1 MTPVLAVGLSGRVGS
16 GKTSLASALAEHLQC
31 PRASFGDYVRSVAAG
46 RGLDAEDRSVLQDL
60 GDELIATQGWT
71 PFCQSVLDQAGYADG
86 SVVVDGL
93 RHAQAAA
100 TMRALL
106 APTPWRLVAVDS
118 ENEVRLS
125 RLAARG
131 VVGADAHTAD
141 THPNEAQVGA
151 VMDSADFV
159 VSDDSTVE
167 YAVNAVMTWLNLS
180 LCQKPSGRPR
190 RLLPPTPGRP

>member
-1 MTPVLAVGLSGRVGS
+1 VTPVLAVGLSGRIGS
-16 GKTSLASALAEHLQC
+16 GKTSLATALAERLQC
-31 PRASFGDYVRSVAAG
+31 PRASFGDYVRSVASG

-60 GDELIATQGWT
+60 G
-71 PFCQSVLDQAGYADG
+71 G
-86 SVVVDGL
+86 SVVVDGI
-93 RHAQAAA
+93 RHAQAAD

-131 VVGADAHTAD
+131 VVGAGARTAD
-141 THPNEAQVGA
+141 THPNETQVGA

-159 VSDDSTVE
+159 VSGNSTVE
-167 YAVNAVMTWLNLS
+167 DAVNAVMTWLDS
-180 LCQKPSGRPR
+180 P
-190 RLLPPTPGRP
+190 